1 MIIDLIY
8 KLNTKIIDLIYK
20 LNTKII
26 DLILLTEDYSPVP
39 ARLPF
44 IGSTG
49 IEAAASD
56 GTFGWVFK
64 FVACGLFP
72 LVQYFFVI

>member
-1 MIIDLIY
+1 MIIIDLVY
-8 KLNTKIIDLIYK
+8 KLNI
-20 LNTKII
+20 KII

-49 IEAAASD
+49 IEAAASN
-56 GTFGWVFK
+56 GTFGGGV
-64 FVACGLFP
+64 
-72 LVQYFFVI
+72 